1 MRSTKAVS
9 KTVALELYA
18 DVVCPW
24 CWIGDR
30 RLFAALE
37 TVRAELPDVAF
48 DLMWRPFQLDPTV
61 PAEGRDWNEVV
72 EQKFGGALRAQPMF
86 ERVASAGAGDGLQFA
101 FDKLTRAP
109 NTVKAHALVVH
120 AQQAHHNPWPLV
132 EALFAAYFQHG
143 QDIGDD
149 EVLVRIATECGLDE
163 AVVRDQ
169 LAAGTH
175 HVDVMQSQREAA
187 RLGIQGVPFLVLDG
201 RFGVSGAQPTELF
214 VEALRRAA
222 TE

>member
-1 MRSTKAVS
+1 
-9 KTVALELYA
+9 
-18 DVVCPW
+18 
-24 CWIGDR
+24 
-30 RLFAALE
+30 
-37 TVRAELPDVAF
+37 
-48 DLMWRPFQLDPTV
+48 MWRPFQLDPTV

-86 ERVASAGAGDGLQFA
+86 ERVAGAGVGDGLHFA
-101 FDKLTRAP
+101 FDKLTRAS

-120 AQQAHHNPWPLV
+120 AQQTQHNPWPLV
-132 EALFAAYFQHG
+132 EALFAAYFEHG

-149 EVLVRIATECGLDE
+149 EVLVRLATECGLD
-163 AVVRDQ
+163 AQVVRDQ

-175 HVDVMQSQREAA
+175 HVDVLQSQREAA
-187 RLGIQGVPFLVLDG
+187 RLGIQGVPLLVLDG

-214 VEALRRAA
+214 AEALRRAA